1 METVARRYTVRLYRV
16 HDYDLISLMLMH
28 NFDIRKAIYISL
40 KNFCKSKRVVFRIPP
55 QIYQKPEDLNW
66 AYTLTVYI
74 DPEKDEDIVH
84 LMNMIQSGCRNSFLK
99 GLLRLYI
106 CDPAPDIF
114 MESPSDAREMRNRLD
129 QVFRNDGNIHVIDM
143 EEMLLSKSDRM
154 KVLRQPLSK
163 EPKTEQCS
171 GIELEQSIHSE
182 TQSSVTEKMED
193 SQSVSGVDDL
203 MDLFSEM
210 TK

>member
-66 AYTLTVYI
+66 VYTLTVYI

-114 MESPSDAREMRNRLD
+114 MESPSDAKGMGIRLD
-129 QVFRNDGNIHVIDM
+129 RVFRNDNNIKVIDM
-143 EEMLLSKSDRM
+143 EEMQLSKSERA
-154 KVLRQPLSK
+154 KVLHKKP
-163 EPKTEQCS
+163 EQCS
-171 GIELEQSIHSE
+171 KIEADQSNYSE
-182 TQSSVTEKMED
+182 AESSITENAEGKQSAGRT
-193 SQSVSGVDDL
+193 DDL

>member
-1 METVARRYTVRLYRV
+1 MESVARRYTVRLYRV

-40 KNFCKSKRVVFRIPP
+40 TNFCKSKRVVFRIPP
-55 QIYQKPEDLNW
+55 QIYQKPEDMNW
-66 AYTLTVYI
+66 VYTMTIYI
-74 DPEKDEDIVH
+74 DSEKDEDIVR
-84 LMNMIQSGCRNSFLK
+84 LMNMIQPGCRNSFLK

-114 MESPSDAREMRNRLD
+114 MESPSDAKEMGKRLVR
-129 QVFRNDGNIHVIDM
+129 VFHNNDNIRIIDM
-143 EEMLLSKSDRM
+143 EEMLLSKSERT
-154 KVLRQPLSK
+154 KVLHQSQPK
-163 EPKTEQCS
+163 KPEQCS
-171 GIELEQSIHSE
+171 EIEEDQNDYSE
-182 TQSSVTEKMED
+182 TESSITGNIEEKQSAGGT
-193 SQSVSGVDDL
+193 DDL